1 MNPLEWKR
9 EHQIALAAALLVGF
23 VLGLAF
29 GYARDPH
36 FSGFWEWFIT
46 ALNPNYPGTT
56 GAGWSI
62 FGALIGAA
70 IIYVVQLMRR

>member
-9 EHQIALAAALLVGF
+9 EHQIALVGAIIVGF
-23 VLGLAF
+23 ALGLAF
-29 GYARDPH
+29 GYARDTH
-36 FSGFWEWFIT
+36 FSGFGEWLIT

-56 GAGWSI
+56 GTGWSI

-70 IIYVVQLMRR
+70 IAYVVQLMRR